1 MQSQNF
7 RLLAQFCY
15 NLKILIKPVPNDGI
29 RNKQYHNHILDIL
42 IENIASTN
50 AIIVAIQYSDHM
62 TYNTNKHA
70 TPAIRQM
77 SANVI
82 ILSFIMWMKR
92 YRVHAGIPI
101 VINFDPI
108 FYFIQHQY
116 YIEASKN

>member
-1 MQSQNF
+1 M
-7 RLLAQFCY
+7 
-15 NLKILIKPVPNDGI
+15 
-29 RNKQYHNHILDIL
+29 DIL

-92 YRVHAGIPI
+92 YRVHTGIAV
-101 VINFDPI
+101 VINFDPL
-108 FYFIQHQY
+108 FYINQHQHY
-116 YIEASKN
+116 MEASKN